1 MEKGTEGVSG
11 RALTP
16 GLYRILPPSPFPQGG
31 ITLKIAVISDSHDHL
46 IPLRAAIER
55 AKAAG
60 AEALIH
66 CGDLIAPFVLAE
78 LRKFEG
84 PVHVVFGNN
93 DGEVHLLTR
102 LAAHTNVEVHGA
114 IAELELGGRKLL
126 ATHQQRIAEA
136 FAATGRY
143 DAVFY
148 GHVHQAGEARVGDTL
163 LLGAGEIM
171 GFKEPPSFAIYDTET
186 NAAERV
192 SLADAWPG
200 Y

>member
-1 MEKGTEGVSG
+1 MTVK
-11 RALTP
+11 
-16 GLYRILPPSPFPQGG
+16 IG
-31 ITLKIAVISDSHDHL
+31 IIADSHDHL

-66 CGDLIAPFVLAE
+66 CGDLVAPFVLAE
-78 LRKFEG
+78 LRKFDG

-93 DGEVHLLTR
+93 DGEVHLLTK
-102 LAAHTNVEVHGA
+102 LAAHTNVEMHGTV
-114 IAELELGGRKLL
+114 AELELGGRKLL
-126 ATHQQRIAEA
+126 ATHEQRIAEA

-148 GHVHQAGEARVGDTL
+148 GHVHQAGETKVGQTL

-171 GFKEPPSFAIYDTET
+171 GFKEPPSFAMYDTET
-186 NAAERV
+186 NRAERV
-192 SLADAWPG
+192 TLTDVWAG